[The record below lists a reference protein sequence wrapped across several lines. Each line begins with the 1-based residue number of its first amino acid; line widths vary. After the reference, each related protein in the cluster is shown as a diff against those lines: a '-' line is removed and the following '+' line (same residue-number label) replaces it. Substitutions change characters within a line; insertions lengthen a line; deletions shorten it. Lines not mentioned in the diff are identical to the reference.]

1 MLNPANPARFFACG
15 CRSIRRYDL
24 SAVVTR
30 AICFAAAL
38 GLASCAS
45 LEQLK
50 AENPYMPPVST
61 GPYREA
67 SATTLMAYGASLSI
81 LDAAGRA
88 FECQR
93 VLNAYR
99 GDRQLPVLFHLF
111 VAQAAPPGC
120 GDLRATA
127 REVQAMRSGV
137 TDPMLRNF
145 LAVQMLTAE
154 GRVEAAAE
162 RQDLERALRR
172 ARSNLKQSISRHR
185 QSISQVRDTYR
196 RMKSRD
202 AEARQLKQRVDE
214 LKSVEQGL
222 SQSVRSRDAEA
233 RQLKEKLDALK
244 SIEREINETE
254 RREDYD

>member
-1 MLNPANPARFFACG
+1 M
-15 CRSIRRYDL
+15 
-24 SAVVTR
+24 
-30 AICFAAAL
+30 AICLAAAF
-38 GLASCAS
+38 GLASCAGFDPPRA
-45 LEQLK
+45 QD
-50 AENPYMPPVST
+50 PYLPPASA

-67 SATTLMAYGASLSI
+67 SASALVAYGASLAV

-93 VLNAYR
+93 VLSIYR

-111 VAQAAPPGC
+111 VAQTAPPGC
-120 GDLRATA
+120 GDLRATT
-127 REVQAMRSGV
+127 REVQAMRAVV

-145 LAVQMLTAE
+145 LTVQILAAE

-162 RQDLERALRR
+162 RQELERALRR
-172 ARSNLKQSISRHR
+172 ARYNLKQSMSRHR

>member
-1 MLNPANPARFFACG
+1 M
-15 CRSIRRYDL
+15 
-24 SAVVTR
+24 
-30 AICFAAAL
+30 AICLAAAF
-38 GLASCAS
+38 GLASCAGFDPPRP
-45 LEQLK
+45 QY
-50 AENPYMPPVST
+50 PYLPPASA

-67 SATTLMAYGASLSI
+67 SASALVAYGASLSV
-81 LDAAGRA
+81 LDVAGRA

-93 VLNAYR
+93 VLSIYR

-111 VAQAAPPGC
+111 VAQTAPPGC
-120 GDLRATA
+120 GDLPATT
-127 REVQAMRSGV
+127 REVRAMRASV

-145 LAVQMLTAE
+145 LAVQILAAE

-172 ARSNLKQSISRHR
+172 ARYNLKQSMSRHR